1 MANPPA
7 PNDRSAGRLSD
18 PLTGRFRIVNATGQV
33 NWSEDLF
40 RIYGFA
46 AGEVR
51 PTLAL
56 MQTHQHHDDRAGWA
70 EALRDASR
78 LPGPVTRWHRIIT
91 ATRKDRNLVTTFRPH
106 VEQGRVVGIDG
117 LSIDITDQI
126 RQDRADEVTRAVVRA
141 AETRAVIDQAKG
153 ILMATLDLDE
163 DRSFELLRWYSSYA
177 NVKVRNIASILVERL
192 ASTQGSE
199 IAPHL
204 RITELL
210 AEMGGAA
217 PAFPDIAAE
226 LTEVSDAAEREL
238 PTRIPAGL
246 LPRTLVRAVTE
257 ASVSISIA
265 DYLAPDYPLVFV
277 NPAFEAL
284 TGYRAEDILG
294 RNCRFLQNDETDPRQ
309 ITAMRAA
316 LAAGRDTR
324 VVLRNVRRD
333 GSAFW
338 NEIHFSPVRD
348 EEGRLTHYIGYQT
361 DVSERIARQQQLER
375 LAYSDAETGLPN
387 EAALERHVQ
396 RRIESPGGTKHFALN
411 LVEWPLTLVGGQA
424 ERPLEGLAKFQELLN
439 TGAFVARVSADAVAL
454 VTTDLMDADELAA
467 RFAAALGGETSPPDL
482 RIAGV
487 GYPADGRSAA
497 GLLAAARK
505 LLASG

>member
-1 MANPPA
+1 MTNPPV
-7 PNDRSAGRLSD
+7 PNSRSAGRLSD

-33 NWSEDLF
+33 NWSDELF

-51 PTLAL
+51 PTLSL

-91 ATRKDRNLVTTFRPH
+91 AARKDRNLVTTFRPH

-192 ASTQGSE
+192 AGTQGSE
-199 IAPHL
+199 IAPHQ

-226 LTEVSDAAEREL
+226 LTEVSARRHQIH
-238 PTRIPAGL
+238 P
-246 LPRTLVRAVTE
+246 
-257 ASVSISIA
+257 
-265 DYLAPDYPLVFV
+265 
-277 NPAFEAL
+277 
-284 TGYRAEDILG
+284 RAEGGARRHLARSVRG
-294 RNCRFLQNDETDPRQ
+294 
-309 ITAMRAA
+309 
-316 LAAGRDTR
+316 AAGRRLRADADLRQGYPPRRAPATSACC
-324 VVLRNVRRD
+324 VLPP
-333 GSAFW
+333 GSAPSSW
-338 NEIHFSPVRD
+338 R
-348 EEGRLTHYIGYQT
+348 YC
-361 DVSERIARQQQLER
+361 
-375 LAYSDAETGLPN
+375 
-387 EAALERHVQ
+387 
-396 RRIESPGGTKHFALN
+396 
-411 LVEWPLTLVGGQA
+411 WP
-424 ERPLEGLAKFQELLN
+424 
-439 TGAFVARVSADAVAL
+439 
-454 VTTDLMDADELAA
+454 AA
-467 RFAAALGGETSPPDL
+467 RCATMPAACFSSAWRALACSSPSSGCRAAYGWPC
-482 RIAGV
+482 RPWCSSV
-487 GYPADGRSAA
+487 PATWSACLSARPSCSYGRPMRSAA
-497 GLLAAARK
+497 GSMPSTASSSGLPTNSANSRRLAAAWIGAVPAVVLGGIGTMAVAAIWSQLFPGLRRQRSLDK
-505 LLASG
+505 PMVAGAAATAAE